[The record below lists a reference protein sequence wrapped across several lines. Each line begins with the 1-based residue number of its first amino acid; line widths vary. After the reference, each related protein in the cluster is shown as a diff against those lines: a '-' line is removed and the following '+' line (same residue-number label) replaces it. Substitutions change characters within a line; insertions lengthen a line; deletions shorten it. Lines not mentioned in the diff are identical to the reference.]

1 MLLIDRMR
9 IQLPAG
15 FEHRASNISD
25 LIGESM
31 SEFQPKE
38 NKKLDNLS
46 IGPIHISSNA
56 SDHDIARNVVEQM
69 TAILRRDV

>member
-31 SEFQPKE
+31 SGFQPKE

-46 IGPIHISSNA
+46 IGPIHIPNNA
-56 SDHDIARNVVEQM
+56 SDHDIARNVVEQL
-69 TAILRRDV
+69 TAILRRDL